1 MTAPSVPAS
10 RDETVEAFVARSKR
24 PAGVPVRR
32 GFVQGGT
39 QARPLPGPLA
49 VLVQHRDPRA
59 LDLFLLLLATAS
71 SGDFDVTSPSAVWAR
86 AVGVPPLTNPAAAV
100 SKTWSRLESLR
111 LVSKERKG
119 RLAQVQ
125 LLREDGSGRP
135 YEHPFGTGEAYFK
148 IPSAYWTDENRW
160 YRSLSLP
167 ARAMLLIALSLDD
180 GFYLPFDRTKS
191 WYGLSA
197 DTARTGFGELS
208 ATGVLKVTTRYI
220 TAPLTPAGFIERR
233 HYTLRPPFDRAAR
246 SAKPRSGQGAVR

>member
-1 MTAPSVPAS
+1 MTAPSTPAS
-10 RDETVEAFVARSKR
+10 RDETVEAFVIRSKR

-39 QARPLPGPLA
+39 QARPVPGPLA
-49 VLVQHRDPRA
+49 TLVQHRDPRA
-59 LDLFLLLLATAS
+59 LDLFLLVLATAS
-71 SGDFDVTSPSAVWAR
+71 GGDFDVTSPSAVWAR
-86 AVGVPPLTNPAAAV
+86 AVGVPSLTDPAAAV

-111 LVSKERKG
+111 LISKKRNG

-135 YEHPFGTGEAYFK
+135 YEHPFSTREAYFK
-148 IPSAYWTDENRW
+148 IPSAYWTDAHRW

-180 GFYLPFDRTKS
+180 GFYLPFDKARS
-191 WYGLSA
+191 WYGVSA

-208 ATGVLKVTTRYI
+208 ASGLLKVTTRYL

-246 SAKPRSGQGAVR
+246 SARPRVAKKATR